1 MGLSDV
7 FKIGGMALNSQR
19 TRMEVIS
26 SNLANSQTTRTEDG
40 GPYRK
45 KDVVF
50 RSESIDKGSAFS
62 RIMDKQIDID
72 SVKVEEIR
80 NNTKEP
86 EKIFNPGH
94 PDADEKGYV
103 LFPNVNIME
112 EMADMT
118 AASRAYEANINIINT
133 TKEMMIKALE
143 IGK

>member
-50 RSESIDKGSAFS
+50 RSESVDKGSAFS